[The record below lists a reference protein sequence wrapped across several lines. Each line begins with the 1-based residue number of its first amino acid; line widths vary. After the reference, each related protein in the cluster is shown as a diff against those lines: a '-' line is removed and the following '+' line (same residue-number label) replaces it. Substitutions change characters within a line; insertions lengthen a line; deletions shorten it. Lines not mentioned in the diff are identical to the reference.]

1 MRPLF
6 LSAIPVG
13 FFLSLWVVPS
23 FIVLAILSLL
33 SKEAERQWKEMF
45 PGGNDGR

>member
-13 FFLSLWVVPS
+13 ASLLFLTVPAL
-23 FIVLAILSLL
+23 IILAILSLL
-33 SKEAERQWKEMF
+33 SKEAEKKFKEIF
-45 PGGNDGR
+45 P